1 MAEVDQCRNTPP
13 RRHLDRQER
22 AIPIA
27 ETWEPLPKLSS
38 IAESWSN
45 GKRINAIESLEKPTS
60 IHNSLGLR
68 ELQRPGE
75 QQIVGFLMEAP
86 ENSEAKAEFQ
96 EWFIYLSLQET
107 RLQSADVSAMI
118 GCSKKLAE
126 DVTHIFEDTLRN
138 ITTDDQ
144 WESGGGR
151 VLFEQQAHYFI
162 ARNWTIEFCLPA
174 FPCKSSNLQK
184 VTGVDPDRSEETA
197 LWHLNNFVKQIE
209 QIYEPGAKVLIVSD
223 GHVFS
228 DCSK

>member
-1 MAEVDQCRNTPP
+1 MAEIDRRRSTPA
-13 RRHLDRQER
+13 RRHLDRKER
-22 AIPIA
+22 VIPVA

-45 GKRINAIESLEKPTS
+45 GKRTNAIEISEKPMS
-60 IHNSLGLR
+60 VHDSLGLR
-68 ELQRPGE
+68 ELQRSGE

-86 ENSEAKAEFQ
+86 EDSESKAEFQ
-96 EWFIYLSLQET
+96 EWFIFMSLQET
-107 RLQSADVSAMI
+107 RLNSADVSAI
-118 GCSKKLAE
+118 VSRSKKLAE

-138 ITTDDQ
+138 IATDDQ

-184 VTGVDPDRSEETA
+184 VTGVEPDKSEETA
-197 LWHLNNFVKQIE
+197 LWHFNNFVKQIE
-209 QIYEPGAKVLIVSD
+209 QVYEPGAKVLIVSD